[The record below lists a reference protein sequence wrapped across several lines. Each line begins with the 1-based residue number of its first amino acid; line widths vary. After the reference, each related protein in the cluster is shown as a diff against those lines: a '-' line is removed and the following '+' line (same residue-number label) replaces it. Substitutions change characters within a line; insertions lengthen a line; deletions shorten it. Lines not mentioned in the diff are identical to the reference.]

1 MLAVKY
7 DIVPL
12 ATLVTITKV
21 SYILFPFSQF
31 QRKYREVPK
40 ISKNVFL
47 SKVFILFNIRAE
59 NVVSSFQISSFPI
72 RL

>member
-1 MLAVKY
+1 MLAGKY
-7 DIVPL
+7 VIVPL

-31 QRKYREVPK
+31 QRKCREVPK
-40 ISKNVFL
+40 NSKNIFL
-47 SKVFILFNIRAE
+47 SKVFILFNKRAE